1 MRDLEIRGA
10 GNILGKEQSGHLE
23 KVGYD
28 MYCKLL
34 ENAVK
39 ELKGE
44 KVKNTQP
51 IKIDI
56 IAYIQ
61 VNSNQFVKT
70 RKQIIISGQE

>member
-1 MRDLEIRGA
+1 MTERSTALFNLNE
-10 GNILGKEQSGHLE
+10 
-23 KVGYD
+23 YPP
-28 MYCKLL
+28 
-34 ENAVK
+34 
-39 ELKGE
+39 
-44 KVKNTQP
+44 KNLTLSFSSSTKYT